1 MLLRIWPQFAYAK
14 TSINS
19 LKADSIHRGLG
30 SVRAPDG
37 RWSLVRQSVFSIADD
52 FTAGMANAV
61 GNDLQIRMLP
71 RITS

>member
-1 MLLRIWPQFAYAK
+1 MVGRIRKQTLF
-14 TSINS
+14 IE
-19 LKADSIHRGLG
+19 DIG